1 MSEQP
6 LTQTAPAPPE
16 GLRVIGA
23 GDVIATIEGNREGAL
38 EAVRDAYLAHAD
50 GASANPHSSFL
61 RFPDRPRDRIIALPA
76 FLDAGSGRGD
86 SDEPGSSGA
95 DSGGPDSSGPDS
107 SGPDSGGSA
116 SSGGGAGPRSGI
128 KWIASYPG
136 NVAHGFPRA
145 SAVMVLNDYDTGYPY
160 ALLEASLISATRTAA
175 SAVLGAQELL
185 GQRRV
190 GRVGFVGTGLI
201 SDHVR
206 MFLRDLSWDV
216 GEFALYDIDRR
227 NAEAFAVTLAA
238 DGPAAPVTV
247 VDDVADAFA
256 GADLVV
262 VATVAG
268 TPHLA
273 DPALLADAPVVLHLS
288 LRDFAPELVLAATNV
303 TDDVDHAV
311 REQTS
316 LHLAEQQVG
325 HREFVHGTIADVVRG
340 GLSREAGKATIFS
353 PFGLGVLDVAVGGW
367 VHDEVAARG
376 GGHVVG
382 DFFAL

>member
-1 MSEQP
+1 MTEGP
-6 LTQTAPAPPE
+6 IETGPRPPE

-23 GDVIATIEGNREGAL
+23 ADVTATIEGNREGAL
-38 EAVRDAYLAHAD
+38 DAVRAAYLAHAD
-50 GASANPHSSFL
+50 GASSNPHSSFL

-76 FLDAGSGRGD
+76 FLDD
-86 SDEPGSSGA
+86 GA
-95 DSGGPDSSGPDS
+95 
-107 SGPDSGGSA
+107 A
-116 SSGGGAGPRSGI
+116 PRSGI

-145 SAVMVLNDYDTGYPY
+145 SATMVLNDYDTGYPY
-160 ALLEASLISATRTAA
+160 ALLEASIVSATRTAA

-185 GQRRV
+185 GERRA
-190 GRVGFVGTGLI
+190 GKVGFVGTGLI

-206 MFLRDLSWDV
+206 MFLRDLSWQV
-216 GEFALYDIDRR
+216 GEFALFDTDRG
-227 NAEAFAVTLAA
+227 NAERFAGVLAA
-238 DGPAAPVTV
+238 DGPDAPVTV
-247 VDDVADAFA
+247 VDDVAGAFA

-268 TPHLA
+268 TPHLT
-273 DPALLADAPVVLHLS
+273 DPALLADAPVVLHIS
-288 LRDFAPELVLAATNV
+288 LRDFAPELVLTATNV

-311 REQTS
+311 RERTS

-340 GLSREAGKATIFS
+340 DLAREPGKPALFS
-353 PFGLGVLDVAVGGW
+353 PFGMGVLDVAIGGW
-367 VHDEVAARG
+367 VYDEVAARG
-376 GGHVVG
+376 GGQLIG

>member
-1 MSEQP
+1 MSEHP
-6 LTQTAPAPPE
+6 PAQTAPAPPE
-16 GLRVIGA
+16 GLRIIGA
-23 GDVIATIEGNREGAL
+23 ADVTATIEGNREGAL
-38 EAVRDAYLAHAD
+38 ESVRDAYLAHAD

-76 FLDAGSGRGD
+76 FLDGD
-86 SDEPGSSGA
+86 SGS
-95 DSGGPDSSGPDS
+95 DS
-107 SGPDSGGSA
+107 
-116 SSGGGAGPRSGI
+116 GAGPRSGVGPRAGI

-160 ALLEASLISATRTAA
+160 ALLEASLVSATRTAA

-185 GQRRV
+185 GRRAA
-190 GRVGFVGTGLI
+190 GKVGFVGTGLI

-216 GEFALYDIDRR
+216 GEFALFDTDRG
-227 NAEAFAVTLAA
+227 NAERFAEVLAA

-247 VDDVADAFA
+247 VDDVAGAFS

-268 TPHLA
+268 TPHLT

-288 LRDFAPELVLAATNV
+288 LRDFAPELVLTATNV

-340 GLSREAGKATIFS
+340 DLAKEPGKAAIFS

-367 VHDEVAARG
+367 VHDEVAARE

>member
-6 LTQTAPAPPE
+6 PAHAAPAPPE

-23 GDVIATIEGNREGAL
+23 ADVIAMIEGNREGVL
-38 EAVRDAYLAHAD
+38 EVVREAYLAHAD

-61 RFPDRPRDRIIALPA
+61 RFPGRPDDRIIALPA
-76 FLDAGSGRGD
+76 FLDAA
-86 SDEPGSSGA
+86 SD
-95 DSGGPDSSGPDS
+95 GGT
-107 SGPDSGGSA
+107 
-116 SSGGGAGPRSGI
+116 PRSGI
-128 KWIASYPG
+128 KWVASYPG

-145 SAVMVLNDYDTGYPY
+145 SAAMLLNDYDTGYPY
-160 ALLEASLISATRTAA
+160 AVLEASIISATRTAA

-185 GQRRV
+185 GARRA
-190 GRVGFVGTGLI
+190 GKVGFVGTGLI

-206 MFLRDLSWDV
+206 MFLRDLSWDI
-216 GEFALYDIDRR
+216 GEFALFDTDRG
-227 NAEAFAVTLAA
+227 NAERFSGVLAA

-247 VDDVADAFA
+247 VDDVSGAFD

-273 DPALLADAPVVLHLS
+273 DPALVADAPVVLHLS

-303 TDDVDHAV
+303 TDDVEHAV
-311 REQTS
+311 RERTS
-316 LHLAEQQVG
+316 LHLAEQQAG
-325 HREFVHGTIADVVRG
+325 HREFVDGTIADVVRG
-340 GLSREAGKATIFS
+340 DLARDPGKAAIFA

-376 GGHVVG
+376 GGQVVG
-382 DFFAL
+382 DFFAV

>member
-1 MSEQP
+1 MTDNPIEA
-6 LTQTAPAPPE
+6 APRPPE

-23 GDVIATIEGNREGAL
+23 AEVTAQIEDNREGVLA
-38 EAVRDAYLAHAD
+38 AVREAYLAHSD

-61 RFPDRPRDRIIALPA
+61 RFPDRQRDRIIALPA
-76 FLDAGSGRGD
+76 FLDDGSV
-86 SDEPGSSGA
+86 
-95 DSGGPDSSGPDS
+95 
-107 SGPDSGGSA
+107 
-116 SSGGGAGPRSGI
+116 PRSGI

-160 ALLEASLISATRTAA
+160 ALLEASIISATRTAA

-185 GQRRV
+185 GGRRA
-190 GRVGFVGTGLI
+190 GKVGFVGTGLI

-216 GEFALYDIDRR
+216 GEFALFDTDRG
-227 NAEAFAVTLAA
+227 NAERFAGVLAA

-247 VDDVADAFA
+247 VDDVAAAFS

-262 VATVAG
+262 VATVAA

-273 DPALLADAPVVLHLS
+273 DPALLSDAPVVLHIS
-288 LRDFAPELVLAATNV
+288 LRDLAPELILSAVNV
-303 TDDVDHAV
+303 TDDIDHAV
-311 REQTS
+311 RERTS
-316 LHLAEQQVG
+316 LHLAEQEVG
-325 HREFVHGTIADVVRG
+325 NRDFVHGTIADVVRG
-340 GLSREAGKATIFS
+340 DIARESGRAAIFS

-367 VHDEVAARG
+367 VHDEVSARG
-376 GGHVVG
+376 GGVLVPE
-382 DFFAL
+382 FFAAALGTHGQPGS